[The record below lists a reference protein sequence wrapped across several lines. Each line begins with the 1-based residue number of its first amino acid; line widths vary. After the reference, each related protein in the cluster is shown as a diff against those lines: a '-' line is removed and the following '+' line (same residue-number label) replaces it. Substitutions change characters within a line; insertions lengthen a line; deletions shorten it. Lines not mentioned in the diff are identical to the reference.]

1 MNTNE
6 RQRKIIID
14 KGNELSRLR
23 DEIEEIRDKARE
35 RDQVNNTNKNLVTKY
50 YGQTTA
56 MTEKDKRIQELK
68 EYNQKL
74 QDQLREV
81 QKQPN

>member
-56 MTEKDKRIQELK
+56 MGEKDKRIQELK
-68 EYNQKL
+68 ESNQKL

-81 QKQPN
+81 QRQPN

>member
-14 KGNELSRLR
+14 KGNELNRLR

-35 RDQVNNTNKNLVTKY
+35 RDQVNITNKNLVTKY
-50 YGQTTA
+50 YG
-56 MTEKDKRIQELK
+56 
-68 EYNQKL
+68 
-74 QDQLREV
+74 
-81 QKQPN
+81 

>member
-35 RDQVNNTNKNLVTKY
+35 RD
-50 YGQTTA
+50 
-56 MTEKDKRIQELK
+56 
-68 EYNQKL
+68 
-74 QDQLREV
+74 
-81 QKQPN
+81 

>member
-14 KGNELSRLR
+14 KGNELNRLR
-23 DEIEEIRDKARE
+23 DEIEEIRDKAKE

-50 YGQTTA
+50 YG
-56 MTEKDKRIQELK
+56 
-68 EYNQKL
+68 
-74 QDQLREV
+74 
-81 QKQPN
+81 